1 MKCSQRL
8 LPSSRSFS
16 LANIDA
22 NLTSPAKKMS
32 AAAPAPEIRYETDA
46 EPPLRLEKPLPET
59 PMLEEPLSAMEE
71 WFSAKS
77 YQDIQL
83 PAKKTSGA
91 AITATNRSKNGSQ
104 PLVKPEGSLPERSA
118 LENLESLALA
128 LVGWPPATPNP
139 ATLSGPSHPVD
150 DLKGPRESDYQEPME
165 RSQDSLAES
174 STRAEIRNF
183 SRPLGTPRARLEFSQ
198 RPASSVSR
206 SPRLVESFRY
216 SQGGFVSPTAGD
228 RSTASYRLSSVDG
241 GRLEG
246 KQKNE
251 TLWQK
256 GEDDDSRGKDRSCS
270 LCGLM

>member
-139 ATLSGPSHPVD
+139 ATLSEPTHPVD
-150 DLKGPRESDYQEPME
+150 DLKGPRESAYQEPME
-165 RSQDSLAES
+165 RSQNSLAES
-174 STRAEIRNF
+174 STRTEIRNF
-183 SRPLGTPRARLEFSQ
+183 SRPLGTPWARLEFPQ

-206 SPRLVESFRY
+206 PPRLVESFRY
-216 SQGGFVSPTAGD
+216 SKGDSYLRLRGTAQPHHIG
-228 RSTASYRLSSVDG
+228 YRVWME
-241 GRLEG
+241 EG
-246 KQKNE
+246 
-251 TLWQK
+251 
-256 GEDDDSRGKDRSCS
+256 
-270 LCGLM
+270 